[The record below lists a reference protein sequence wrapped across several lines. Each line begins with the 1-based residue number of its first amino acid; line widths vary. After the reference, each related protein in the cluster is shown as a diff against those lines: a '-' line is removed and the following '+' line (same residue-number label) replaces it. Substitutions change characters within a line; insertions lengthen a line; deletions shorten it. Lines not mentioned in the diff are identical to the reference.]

1 MKSQHDDVTAF
12 RLALWLNAW
21 IAQDISIADA
31 ANACESI
38 SHSLDLT
45 WQGQRLPWLNFLA
58 DIQTAVTS
66 ATALLPSPGNPDG
79 VAPAIARQFDTS
91 IGLVALGSEIVLGKT
106 VEETWVAITSD
117 ISKTPTDL
125 NFARMQM
132 LEALTAAQSAL
143 ANLDLTGSRVTA
155 DTALDSLNFGLVPPG
170 TSKRV
175 LDAVE
180 QGYRI
185 ATLARIAKDDAIA
198 IASRSQN
205 AMKAEILSELERC
218 ARELLQAAVS
228 SGYRAN

>member
-21 IAQDISIADA
+21 IVKDISIADA
-31 ANACESI
+31 ANACETI

-45 WQGQRLPWLNFLA
+45 WQVQRLPWFNFLA
-58 DIQTAVTS
+58 DIQNEATS
-66 ATALLPSPGNPDG
+66 ATALWPSPGDPDG
-79 VAPAIARQFDTS
+79 LAPNVARQFDTS
-91 IGLVALGSEIVLGKT
+91 IGLVALGSELVFGKT
-106 VEETWVAITSD
+106 VEETWLATTST
-117 ISKTPTDL
+117 ISKTPVDL
-125 NFARMQM
+125 NFARMQL
-132 LEALTAAQSAL
+132 LEALTEAQSAL

-155 DTALDSLNFGLVPPG
+155 DATLDTLDFGPVPPA

-205 AMKAEILSELERC
+205 AMKGEILSELERC